1 MNTSLTMCTDDDA
14 TSEYRQIGY
23 EYVLNNN
30 NPLFVFFLSLCTTRT
45 MHPLPATWLLVVAK
59 PDASGGKDNHY
70 VEWTPLRTL
79 AAPVLAQCD
88 SFSLFSQTLSP
99 FVWFLVSYLVPQTLS
114 HFVWLICLLPME
126 PV

>member
-30 NPLFVFFLSLCTTRT
+30 KPIFVFFLSLCTTRT

-70 VEWTPLRTL
+70 YVE
-79 AAPVLAQCD
+79 
-88 SFSLFSQTLSP
+88 
-99 FVWFLVSYLVPQTLS
+99 
-114 HFVWLICLLPME
+114 
-126 PV
+126 